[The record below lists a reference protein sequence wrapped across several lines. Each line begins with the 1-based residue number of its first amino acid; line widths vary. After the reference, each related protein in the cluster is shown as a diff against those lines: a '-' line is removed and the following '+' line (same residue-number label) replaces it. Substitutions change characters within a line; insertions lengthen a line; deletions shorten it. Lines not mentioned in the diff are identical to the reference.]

1 MVVKDLLRLK
11 EPERKVHRI
20 RKHKLLFTEIAFPDR
35 NKTALKT
42 VTMNA
47 AELAESEPLRKQNM
61 NYENLNFRNSNLLYF
76 SALKDRKR
84 LVNFTIFSS

>member
-1 MVVKDLLRLK
+1 
-11 EPERKVHRI
+11 
-20 RKHKLLFTEIAFPDR
+20 
-35 NKTALKT
+35 
-42 VTMNA
+42 MNA
-47 AELAESEPLRKQNM
+47 AELAESEPLRKQNV